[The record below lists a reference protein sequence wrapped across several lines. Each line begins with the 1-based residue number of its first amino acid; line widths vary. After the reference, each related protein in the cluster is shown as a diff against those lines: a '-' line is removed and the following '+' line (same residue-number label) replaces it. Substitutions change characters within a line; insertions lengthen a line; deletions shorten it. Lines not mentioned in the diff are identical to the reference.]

1 MEIEEVEMLA
11 EFYRQKQGNNFV
23 VDSSVDRLTIRLK
36 EMRQTCQEQLKLMLS
51 IAQENEKSVVASLCK
66 VSYQHIQQVTSQK
79 KADLQRQ
86 LQMLQIEVET
96 LKKESEEKKLMHV

>member
-1 MEIEEVEMLA
+1 MLA

-36 EMRQTCQEQLKLMLS
+36 EMRQKCQEQLKLMLS

-86 LQMLQIEVET
+86 LKMLQIEVET

>member
-23 VDSSVDRLTIRLK
+23 VDSSVDRLTKRLK

>member
-1 MEIEEVEMLA
+1 MLA

-86 LQMLQIEVET
+86 LKMLQIEVET